1 MAYLATDAEQK
12 SSSARIWLQVVLRGG
27 KGKVVVVRP
36 DVLPEKPTIF
46 IICLIQIQ

>member
-1 MAYLATDAEQK
+1 MAYLATDAEHK

-46 IICLIQIQ
+46 MICLIQIQ